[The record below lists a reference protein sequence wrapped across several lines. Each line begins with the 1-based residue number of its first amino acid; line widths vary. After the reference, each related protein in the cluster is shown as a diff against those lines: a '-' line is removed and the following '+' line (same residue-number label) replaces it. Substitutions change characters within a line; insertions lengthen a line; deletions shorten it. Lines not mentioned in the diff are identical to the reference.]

1 MVRSMAP
8 VANLVANLVASMA
21 LVGNLDPAR
30 IRHHLAR
37 RSTPNTPNILSVLRR
52 NRSLVTDPVSDQDMD
67 QTRVQDTGRIMGQA
81 LVDNPLA
88 GATQDKRRHS
98 GQIKE
103 PTNHRAAHT
112 IKQAPFR
119 NRVSESISPMR
130 RVTIHQCAQMQ
141 RDART
146 GIAIWVWMRNVMYP
160 KESLNV

>member
-8 VANLVANLVASMA
+8 VANLVASMA
-21 LVGNLDPAR
+21 LVGNLDLAR
-30 IRHHLAR
+30 IRHHQAR
-37 RSTPNTPNILSVLRR
+37 RSTPNTPNTPNILSVLRR

-67 QTRVQDTGRIMGQA
+67 QTRAQETGRIMGQA

-88 GATQDKRRHS
+88 GASQDKRRHS

-103 PTNHRAAHT
+103 PTNHHAAHT
-112 IKQAPFR
+112 IGPAPFR
-119 NRVSESISPMR
+119 IRVSDSIPPMR
-130 RVTIHQCAQMQ
+130 RVTIHQCAQKQ

-146 GIAIWVWMRNVMYP
+146 GIAIWAWMRNMMYP

>member
-1 MVRSMAP
+1 MAQVASMA
-8 VANLVANLVASMA
+8 VANMA
-21 LVGNLDPAR
+21 LVGNMDPAR
-30 IRHHLAR
+30 IRHHPAR
-37 RSTPNTPNILSVLRR
+37 RNTPNIPNIHSDLRR

-67 QTRVQDTGRIMGQA
+67 SRDTGRIMGQA

-88 GATQDKRRHS
+88 GASQDKRRLG
-98 GQIKE
+98 GQTRRL
-103 PTNHRAAHT
+103 TNRHAAHA
-112 IKQAPFR
+112 IKQAPYR
-119 NRVSESISPMR
+119 TRVSDFILPMR